1 MKLKNLDPGD
11 SIPLEVTFLLNLFC
25 SSLRKPFSPTLSE
38 LCILGKTRMIIG
50 LKLVFNTQ
58 LAKDLETAHIK
69 QMIFFVFF
77 F

>member
-1 MKLKNLDPGD
+1 
-11 SIPLEVTFLLNLFC
+11 
-25 SSLRKPFSPTLSE
+25 
-38 LCILGKTRMIIG
+38 MIIG